1 LTTQRPP
8 YVVSPFSSRWCASPS
23 AVGVGVR
30 FEDALVAATRAP
42 AERLGMRDRGV
53 LVAGR
58 RADMVALDDDLTVE
72 AVIRGGVDA
81 F

>member
-1 LTTQRPP
+1 
-8 YVVSPFSSRWCASPS
+8 
-23 AVGVGVR
+23 
-30 FEDALVAATRAP
+30 
-42 AERLGMRDRGV
+42 MHDRGV

-58 RADMVALDDDLTVE
+58 RADMVASDDDLTVE